1 MARNRW
7 ISVRSFIAGPSVSG
21 LALACLLVLS
31 AIAQV
36 PVLNH
41 MDETEW
47 SKQQMEAEARRLRSE
62 YTPRED
68 VQQEIAALFE
78 TRRRMAAEESRRSPQ
93 WTDTTD
99 SMRGSADFS
108 REVDARRER
117 EANERWR

>member
-1 MARNRW
+1 MRNRW
-7 ISVRSFIAGPSVSG
+7 ISVQSFVAGLS
-21 LALACLLVLS
+21 LACLLVLS
-31 AIAQV
+31 AVAQV
-36 PVLNH
+36 PVLNN

-99 SMRGSADFS
+99 SMRGSADFN
-108 REVDARRER
+108 REVEAWRER
-117 EANERWR
+117 NANERWR